1 MILKNKNLYKKLK
14 GFINKKSL
22 NKLIEKEKPLKINP
36 NKIMVFIILF
46 CGSLFTYHLYTLWKR
61 HKNNDKVTIEKIRIV
76 PLAGNY

>member
-61 HKNNDKVTIEKIRIV
+61 HKNNDNDKIEKIRIV